1 MRSSEVLLAITG
13 LVALVGIALIGS
25 LEDDSYRNQVVV
37 EDEYEDGTALVIV
50 YNIMDDGDLQQ
61 ERTYRIIK

>member
-13 LVALVGIALIGS
+13 LVVLVGIMLIGS
-25 LEDDSYRNQVVV
+25 LESDYCAHQVVT
-37 EDEYEDGTALVIV
+37 EDEYEDGITVVTV
-50 YNIMDDGDLQQ
+50 YNSTDDGDIQQ